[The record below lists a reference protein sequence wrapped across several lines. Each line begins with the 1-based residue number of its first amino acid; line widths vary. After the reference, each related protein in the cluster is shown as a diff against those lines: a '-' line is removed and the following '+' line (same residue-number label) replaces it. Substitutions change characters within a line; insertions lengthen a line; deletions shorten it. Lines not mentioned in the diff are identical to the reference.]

1 MLTDQLVYG
10 PLQNALFIS
19 FLAAVV
25 EGRGAAATLARLR
38 GDLPSV
44 QSRGWRFWPV
54 VSFVNQ
60 EFIPLKVG
68 VRLEPRSL
76 RPRAAPLP
84 LLHLAG
90 TQPPGPLIRDCC
102 LLTRCLQLRVLWLN
116 LAALGWSTFLILQG
130 KGGSKVVMRPK
141 LAAR

>member
-1 MLTDQLVYG
+1 VLTDQLVYG

-25 EGRGAAATLARLR
+25 EGRSGASTLARLR
-38 GDLPSV
+38 GELPAV

-68 VRLEPRSL
+68 
-76 RPRAAPLP
+76 
-84 LLHLAG
+84 LLLSI
-90 TQPPGPLIRDCC
+90 QYI
-102 LLTRCLQLRVLWLN
+102 
-116 LAALGWSTFLILQG
+116 
-130 KGGSKVVMRPK
+130 
-141 LAAR
+141 